1 MTYTSIPWSMKSYL
15 SVSLATSPCVCF
27 AKKTTTL
34 FQIRNQ
40 RYCQSKDRTD
50 DAHDGLLWM
59 KLYTG
64 WQVVTRC
71 VHEVWTHF
79 GISHWEMK
87 QRKTN
92 GKHTNTARRQQHVM
106 QHLRFNGCSSAKFRL
121 CIVFLYI
128 YRYGNRYHGLPEA
141 SSYCTVRFST
151 LLQPSYVLTSTYPDP
166 LSLWAT

>member
-1 MTYTSIPWSMKSYL
+1 MTYPSIPWSMKSYL
-15 SVSLATSPCVCF
+15 SVSLTTSPCVCF
-27 AKKTTTL
+27 AKKQQL
-34 FQIRNQ
+34 RLGIRCSDIVNQ
-40 RYCQSKDRTD
+40 KNGHTTD
-50 DAHDGLLWM
+50 DAHDVLLWM

-64 WQVVTRC
+64 WQVVTLC

-121 CIVFLYI
+121 CIVFFYI
-128 YRYGNRYHGLPEA
+128 YRYGNRYEA
-141 SSYCTVRFST
+141 SSYCTVRFSI